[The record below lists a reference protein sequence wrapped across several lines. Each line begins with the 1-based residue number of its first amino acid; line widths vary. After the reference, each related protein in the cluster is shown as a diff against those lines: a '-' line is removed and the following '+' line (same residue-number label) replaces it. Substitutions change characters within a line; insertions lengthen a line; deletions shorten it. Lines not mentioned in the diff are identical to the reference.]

1 MQKTLKD
8 NIAITMGQKLYQIYA
23 FYLQA
28 LRNKL

>member
-1 MQKTLKD
+1 MMQKTLKD
-8 NIAITMGQKLYQIYA
+8 AIAMEQKYQIYA